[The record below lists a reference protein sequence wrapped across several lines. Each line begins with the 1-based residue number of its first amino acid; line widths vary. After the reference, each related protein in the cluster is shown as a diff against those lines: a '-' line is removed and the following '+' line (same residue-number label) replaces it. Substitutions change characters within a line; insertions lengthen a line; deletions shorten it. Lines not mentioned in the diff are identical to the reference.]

1 MDVGNESVY
10 PTGQSGGA
18 EYAPP
23 AVAPEPR
30 RRRRRAETNH
40 WSLSNAGPQVNLM
53 DMILFVYQE
62 FENNQVKNMMPEIDE
77 DIGDL

>member
-1 MDVGNESVY
+1 MKLGEIITESEGLNRFAENRILISMDVGNESVY

-40 WSLSNAGPQVNLM
+40 WSLSNAGP
-53 DMILFVYQE
+53 
-62 FENNQVKNMMPEIDE
+62 
-77 DIGDL
+77 